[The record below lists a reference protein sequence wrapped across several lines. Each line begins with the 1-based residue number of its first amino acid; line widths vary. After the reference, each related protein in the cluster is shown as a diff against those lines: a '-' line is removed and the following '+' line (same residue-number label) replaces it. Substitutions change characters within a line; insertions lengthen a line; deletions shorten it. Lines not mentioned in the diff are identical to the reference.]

1 MNNNWNFKTLGSG
14 SPGTM
19 SRPPVSTPL
28 SRQGSLYS
36 WTLDQIQ
43 DNLGKDCGSMNIEEL
58 LMNISSAEGTQ
69 GAVVPTNGVNEGLQR
84 QGSITLPRILSQKTV
99 DEVWKY
105 ITEEELTNNDGR
117 STNIPQIQKQPTLGD
132 ITLEEFL
139 TRAGAVGNNNS
150 GGYIHDPSSI
160 SGILDTSLSVEFQQ
174 KPMVSDGLDSINI
187 VPSNRIHGSYL
198 HPNVNESTT
207 SEYKPRQEQQQHNPF
222 QPQQPIM
229 SKPHGYGYGT
239 HVAFTSGQVNAHGV
253 RDRNY
258 METRDRSHQDNNVTL
273 VQSVAPVVPGGAM
286 SVDNCSQITPFPILD
301 GIPKINAG
309 SSIVSPF
316 PYNTTG
322 SNSVRGRKRN
332 NGIAPEKLVE
342 KTHRRKIKNR
352 ESAAR
357 SRARKQIQTM
367 ELEAEAEK
375 LRKENQELLKKQ
387 AKIKSE
393 MQTKLGKG
401 ITSPSRKRLRRT
413 KSDIQ

>member
-1 MNNNWNFKTLGSG
+1 MDNNWNFKTLGTG
-14 SPGTM
+14 PPGTIN
-19 SRPPVSTPL
+19 RPPVSTPL
-28 SRQGSLYS
+28 SRQGSLFS

-43 DNLGKDCGSMNIEEL
+43 NNLGKDCGSMNMEEL
-58 LMNISSAEGTQ
+58 LMSICSAEGTQ
-69 GAVVPTNGVNEGLQR
+69 GGVIPTNGVNEGLQK

-117 STNIPQIQKQPTLGD
+117 STNIPQIQKQPTFGD

-150 GGYIHDPSSI
+150 GGYIYDPSSI
-160 SGILDTSLSVEFQQ
+160 SGIPNTSLSVEFQQ
-174 KPMVSDGLDSINI
+174 KPLVSDVLDSINI
-187 VPSNRIHGSYL
+187 VPGNRIIGSYL
-198 HPNVNESTT
+198 HPNVNGST
-207 SEYKPRQEQQQHNPF
+207 SAYKPRQEQQQQHNPF

-229 SKPHGYGYGT
+229 SNPHGYGYGT
-239 HVAFTSGQVNAHGV
+239 HVAFTSGQVNNAHGI
-253 RDRNY
+253 RDSY
-258 METRDRSHQDNNVTL
+258 METGDQSHQDNKVTL
-273 VQSVAPVVPGGAM
+273 VQSVAPVPGGAIS
-286 SVDNCSQITPFPILD
+286 SVDACPQITPFPVLD

-316 PYNTTG
+316 LDTTTG
-322 SNSVRGRKRN
+322 RNSVRDRNRN
-332 NGIAPEKLVE
+332 NGIAAEKKLVE
-342 KTHRRKIKNR
+342 KTHWRKIKNR

-387 AKIKSE
+387 AE
-393 MQTKLGKG
+393 TMLELQTKLGKG
-401 ITSPSRKRLRRT
+401 ITKKRLRRT
-413 KSDIQ
+413 KSNIQ

>member
-1 MNNNWNFKTLGSG
+1 MDNNWNFKTLGTG
-14 SPGTM
+14 PPGTIN
-19 SRPPVSTPL
+19 RPPVSTPL
-28 SRQGSLYS
+28 SRQGSLFS

-43 DNLGKDCGSMNIEEL
+43 NNLGKDCGSMNMEEL
-58 LMNISSAEGTQ
+58 LMSICSAEGTQ
-69 GAVVPTNGVNEGLQR
+69 GGVIPTNGVNEGLQK

-117 STNIPQIQKQPTLGD
+117 STNIPQIQKQPTFGD

-160 SGILDTSLSVEFQQ
+160 SGIPNTSLSVEFQQ
-174 KPMVSDGLDSINI
+174 KPLVSNVLDSINI
-187 VPSNRIHGSYL
+187 VPGNRILGSYL
-198 HPNVNESTT
+198 HPNVNGST
-207 SEYKPRQEQQQHNPF
+207 SAYKPRQEQQKQHNPF

-229 SKPHGYGYGT
+229 SNPHGYGYGT
-239 HVAFTSGQVNAHGV
+239 HVAFTSGQVNGHGI
-253 RDRNY
+253 RDSY
-258 METRDRSHQDNNVTL
+258 METGDQSHQDNKVTL
-273 VQSVAPVVPGGAM
+273 VQSVAPVPGGAIS
-286 SVDNCSQITPFPILD
+286 SVDACPQITPFPVLD

-309 SSIVSPF
+309 GTSIVSPF
-316 PYNTTG
+316 LDTTTG
-322 SNSVRGRKRN
+322 RNSVRDRN
-332 NGIAPEKLVE
+332 RNKGIAAEKKLVE
-342 KTHRRKIKNR
+342 KTHWRKIKNR

-387 AKIKSE
+387 AE
-393 MQTKLGKG
+393 TMLELQTKLGKG
-401 ITSPSRKRLRRT
+401 ITKKRLRRT
-413 KSDIQ
+413 KSNIQ

>member
-1 MNNNWNFKTLGSG
+1 MDNNWNFKTLGTG
-14 SPGTM
+14 PPGTIN
-19 SRPPVSTPL
+19 RPPVSTPL
-28 SRQGSLYS
+28 SRQGSLFS

-43 DNLGKDCGSMNIEEL
+43 NNLGKDCGSMNMEEL
-58 LMNISSAEGTQ
+58 LMSICSAEGTQ
-69 GAVVPTNGVNEGLQR
+69 GGVIPTNGVNEGLQK

-117 STNIPQIQKQPTLGD
+117 STNIPQIQKQPTFGD

-160 SGILDTSLSVEFQQ
+160 SGIPNTSLSVEFQQ
-174 KPMVSDGLDSINI
+174 KPLVSNVLDSINI
-187 VPSNRIHGSYL
+187 VPGNRILGSYL
-198 HPNVNESTT
+198 HPNVNGST
-207 SEYKPRQEQQQHNPF
+207 SAYKPRQEQQKQHNPF

-229 SKPHGYGYGT
+229 SNPHGYGYGT
-239 HVAFTSGQVNAHGV
+239 HVAFTSGQVNGHGI
-253 RDRNY
+253 RDSY
-258 METRDRSHQDNNVTL
+258 METGDQSHQDNKVTL
-273 VQSVAPVVPGGAM
+273 VQSVAPVPGGAIS
-286 SVDNCSQITPFPILD
+286 SVDACPQITPFPVLD

-309 SSIVSPF
+309 SSTVSPF
-316 PYNTTG
+316 LDTTTG
-322 SNSVRGRKRN
+322 RNSVRDRN
-332 NGIAPEKLVE
+332 RNKGIAAEKKFVE
-342 KTHRRKIKNR
+342 KTHWRKIKNR

-387 AKIKSE
+387 AE
-393 MQTKLGKG
+393 TMLELQTKLGKG
-401 ITSPSRKRLRRT
+401 IPKKRLRRT
-413 KSDIQ
+413 KSNIQ